1 MHDYG
6 MHGWNTGWM
15 WTFGVVVIVLL
26 IVLIMKRS
34 R

>member
-6 MHGWNTGWM
+6 VHGWNTGWM
-15 WTFGVVVIVLL
+15 WAFGVVVIVLL
-26 IVLIMKRS
+26 VVLIMKRS

>member
-6 MHGWNTGWM
+6 MHGWNMDWM

-26 IVLIMKRS
+26 VVLIMKRN